1 MPKSTVINLRGVRM
15 AFKIP
20 KVSLFDK
27 LPMREGGYAFL
38 LRTFIPFLG
47 VLAALLIS
55 AIVLLL
61 LKTNPIVAYSAMF
74 RGAFGSINGWSQ
86 SLVKATPLLLVGLGV
101 CIAFRAS
108 VINVGGEGQ
117 IILGAIAGTWVA
129 LTFGDLP
136 RGILVPLCMLAGFL
150 AGSLW
155 GFIPGLLKARF
166 KVNEILSTIML
177 NSIALQLMNFLLQG
191 PMMDPEGIAAGTFLA
206 QSARLPPSSWLTRLV
221 PRTMLHSGVY
231 VALFFAFAVY
241 IFLWRTTIGY
251 QIRAVGLNPQASR
264 YSGINVPFNQMLSL
278 TIAGGLS
285 GLAGVI
291 EVMGVHR
298 RILEGLTGG
307 YGFTG
312 IVAALLGSLHPLG
325 LVPASVLF
333 GGLLVGANTMQ
344 RAVQIPAALINAIL
358 GLIVLFV
365 SGSALWIHQLIK
377 KRRIAA
383 IVVAGNKEVQ
393 S

>member
-1 MPKSTVINLRGVRM
+1 MPM
-15 AFKIP
+15 AFMLQRNKATVKAP
-20 KVSLFDK
+20 KKGDGFEF
-27 LPMREGGYAFL
+27 M
-38 LRTFIPFLG
+38 LRTLVPFLG
-47 VLAALLIS
+47 VIAALAIS
-55 AIVLLL
+55 AVVLLM
-61 LKTNPIVAYSAMF
+61 LKTNPLVAYSAMLQ
-74 RGAFGSINGWSQ
+74 GAFGSISGLSQ

-117 IILGAIAGTWVA
+117 IILGSIAGTWMA
-129 LTFGDLP
+129 LSFPDLP
-136 RGILVPLCMLAGFL
+136 SAILVPACMTVGFIAGAF
-150 AGSLW
+150 W

-166 KVNEILSTIML
+166 RVNEILSTIMM
-177 NSIALQLMNFLLQG
+177 NAIALQFMNFLLQG
-191 PMMDPEGIAAGTFLA
+191 PMMDPEGIKAGTFLA
-206 QSARLPPSSWLTRLV
+206 QSARLPESSWLARLI
-221 PRTMLHSGVY
+221 PRTQLHAGLY
-231 VALFFAFAVY
+231 VALLFAVLVY

-251 QIRAVGLNPQASR
+251 QIRAVGLNPNASR

-325 LVPASVLF
+325 IVPASVLF
-333 GGLLVGANTMQ
+333 GGLLVGSNTMQ

-365 SGSALWIHQLIK
+365 SGSALWIHTMIK
-377 KRRIAA
+377 KRKTAA
-383 IVVAGNKEVQ
+383 IVAAPVKDAVQ
-393 S
+393 

>member
-1 MPKSTVINLRGVRM
+1 M
-15 AFKIP
+15 AFKFP
-20 KVSLFDK
+20 GKSLAG
-27 LPMREGGYAFL
+27 REPSHGEGFEFF
-38 LRTFIPFLG
+38 LRTAIPFLG
-47 VLAALLIS
+47 VIAALLIS
-55 AIVLLL
+55 ALILLF
-61 LKTNPIVAYSAMF
+61 LKTNPLVAYGAMF
-74 RGAFGSINGWSQ
+74 QGAFGSVNGWSQ

-117 IILGAIAGTWVA
+117 IILGALAGTWFA
-129 LTFGDLP
+129 LTFPDLP
-136 RGILVPLCMLAGFL
+136 RFVLVPGCMIAGFI
-150 AGSLW
+150 AGAFW
-155 GFIPGLLKARF
+155 GLIPGFLKARY
-166 KVNEILSTIML
+166 KVNEILSTIMM
-177 NSIALQLMNFLLQG
+177 NSIALQFMNYLLQG

-206 QSARLPPSSWLTRLV
+206 QSARLPPESWLARLI

-231 VALFFAFAVY
+231 VALIFAILVY
-241 IFLWRTTIGY
+241 VFLWRTTIGY
-251 QIRAVGLNPQASR
+251 QIRAVGLNPRASR

-325 LVPASVLF
+325 MLPASVLF

-365 SGSALWIHQLIK
+365 SGSALWIHQIIK
-377 KRRIAA
+377 KRKTAA
-383 IVVAGNKEVQ
+383 IVVALPKTAAAPEETK

>member
-1 MPKSTVINLRGVRM
+1 M
-15 AFKIP
+15 AFKFP
-20 KVSLFDK
+20 GKSLAG
-27 LPMREGGYAFL
+27 REPSHDEGFEFF
-38 LRTFIPFLG
+38 LRTAIPFLG
-47 VLAALLIS
+47 VIAALLIS
-55 AIVLLL
+55 AIILLF

-74 RGAFGSINGWSQ
+74 QGAFGSINGWSQ

-117 IILGAIAGTWVA
+117 IILGALAGTWFA
-129 LTFGDLP
+129 LTFPDLP
-136 RGILVPLCMLAGFL
+136 RFVLIPGCMIAGFL
-150 AGSLW
+150 AGAFW
-155 GFIPGLLKARF
+155 GLIPGFLKARY
-166 KVNEILSTIML
+166 KVNEILSTIMM
-177 NSIALQLMNFLLQG
+177 NSIALQFMNFLLQG

-206 QSARLPPSSWLTRLV
+206 QSARLPPESWLARLI

-231 VALFFAFAVY
+231 VALIFAILVY
-241 IFLWRTTIGY
+241 VFLWRTTIGY
-251 QIRAVGLNPQASR
+251 QIRAVGLNPRASR

-325 LVPASVLF
+325 MLPASVLF

-365 SGSALWIHQLIK
+365 SGSALWIHQIIK
-377 KRRIAA
+377 KRKTAA
-383 IVVAGNKEVQ
+383 IVVALPRAAAAPEETK

>member
-1 MPKSTVINLRGVRM
+1 M
-15 AFKIP
+15 AFMLQRNTAAVKAP
-20 KVSLFDK
+20 KKGDGFEF
-27 LPMREGGYAFL
+27 M
-38 LRTFIPFLG
+38 LRTLVPFLG
-47 VLAALLIS
+47 VIAALAIS
-55 AIVLLL
+55 AVVLLM
-61 LKTNPIVAYSAMF
+61 LKTNPIVAYSAMLQ
-74 RGAFGSINGWSQ
+74 GAFGSISGLSQ

-117 IILGAIAGTWVA
+117 IILGSIAGTWMA
-129 LTFGDLP
+129 LSFPDLP
-136 RGILVPLCMLAGFL
+136 SAILVPACMAVGFIAGAF
-150 AGSLW
+150 W

-166 KVNEILSTIML
+166 KVNEILSTIMM
-177 NSIALQLMNFLLQG
+177 NAIALQFMNFLLQG
-191 PMMDPEGIAAGTFLA
+191 PMMDPEGIKAGTFLA
-206 QSARLPPSSWLTRLV
+206 QSARLPEASWLARLV
-221 PRTMLHSGVY
+221 PRTQLHSGLY
-231 VALFFAFAVY
+231 VALGFAVLVY

-251 QIRAVGLNPQASR
+251 QIRAVGLNPNASR

-325 LVPASVLF
+325 IVPASVLF

-365 SGSALWIHQLIK
+365 SGSALWIHNMIK
-377 KRRIAA
+377 KSKTAA
-383 IVVAGNKEVQ
+383 IVAAPGKDAEQ
-393 S
+393 

>member
-1 MPKSTVINLRGVRM
+1 M
-15 AFKIP
+15 AFMLQRNKATVKAP
-20 KVSLFDK
+20 KKGDGFEF
-27 LPMREGGYAFL
+27 M
-38 LRTFIPFLG
+38 LRTLVPFLG
-47 VLAALLIS
+47 VIAALAIS
-55 AIVLLL
+55 AVVLLM
-61 LKTNPIVAYSAMF
+61 LKTNPLVAYSAMLQ
-74 RGAFGSINGWSQ
+74 GAFGSISGLSQ

-117 IILGAIAGTWVA
+117 IILGSIAGTWMA
-129 LTFGDLP
+129 LSFPDLP
-136 RGILVPLCMLAGFL
+136 SAILVPACMTVGFIAGAF
-150 AGSLW
+150 W

-166 KVNEILSTIML
+166 RVNEILSTIMM
-177 NSIALQLMNFLLQG
+177 NAIALQFMNFLLQG
-191 PMMDPEGIAAGTFLA
+191 PMMDPEGIKAGTFLA
-206 QSARLPPSSWLTRLV
+206 QSARLPESSWLARLI
-221 PRTMLHSGVY
+221 PRTQLHAGLY
-231 VALFFAFAVY
+231 VALLFAVLVY

-251 QIRAVGLNPQASR
+251 QIRAVGLNPNASR

-325 LVPASVLF
+325 IVPASVLF
-333 GGLLVGANTMQ
+333 GGLLVGSNTMQ

-365 SGSALWIHQLIK
+365 SGSALWIHTMIK
-377 KRRIAA
+377 KRKTAA
-383 IVVAGNKEVQ
+383 IVAAPVKDAVQ
-393 S
+393 

>member
-1 MPKSTVINLRGVRM
+1 MLQRNKAAVKAPKKGDGFEFM
-15 AFKIP
+15 
-20 KVSLFDK
+20 
-27 LPMREGGYAFL
+27 
-38 LRTFIPFLG
+38 LRTLVPFLG
-47 VLAALLIS
+47 VFAALAIS
-55 AIVLLL
+55 AVVLLM
-61 LKTNPIVAYSAMF
+61 LKTNPIVAYSAMLQ
-74 RGAFGSINGWSQ
+74 GAFGSISGLSQ

-117 IILGAIAGTWVA
+117 IILGSIAGTWMA
-129 LTFGDLP
+129 LSFPDLP
-136 RGILVPLCMLAGFL
+136 SAILIPACMTVGFIAGAF
-150 AGSLW
+150 W

-177 NSIALQLMNFLLQG
+177 NAIALQFMNFLLQG
-191 PMMDPEGIAAGTFLA
+191 PMMDPEGIKAGTFLA
-206 QSARLPPSSWLTRLV
+206 QSARLPESSWLARLI
-221 PRTMLHSGVY
+221 PRTQLHAGLY
-231 VALFFAFAVY
+231 VALGFAVLVY

-251 QIRAVGLNPQASR
+251 QIRAVGLNPNASR

-325 LVPASVLF
+325 IVPASVLF

-365 SGSALWIHQLIK
+365 SGSALWIHNIIK
-377 KRRIAA
+377 KRKTAA
-383 IVVAGNKEVQ
+383 VVLAPVKDAEQ
-393 S
+393 

>member
-1 MPKSTVINLRGVRM
+1 M
-15 AFKIP
+15 AFKFP
-20 KVSLFDK
+20 GK
-27 LPMREGGYAFL
+27 PQTERESSHGEGFEFF
-38 LRTFIPFLG
+38 LRTAIPFLG

-55 AIVLLL
+55 AVILLF
-61 LKTNPIVAYSAMF
+61 LKTNPLVAYGAMF
-74 RGAFGSINGWSQ
+74 QGAFGSVNGWSQ

-117 IILGAIAGTWVA
+117 IILGALAGTWFA
-129 LTFGDLP
+129 LSFPELP
-136 RGILVPLCMLAGFL
+136 RFVMIPGCMIAGFL

-155 GFIPGLLKARF
+155 GLIPGFLKARY
-166 KVNEILSTIML
+166 KVNEILSTIMM
-177 NSIALQLMNFLLQG
+177 NSIALQLMNYLLSG
-191 PMMDPEGIAAGTFLA
+191 PMMDPEGIAHGTFLA
-206 QSARLPPSSWLTRLV
+206 QSARLPSNSWLARLI

-231 VALFFAFAVY
+231 IALIFAVLVY
-241 IFLWRTTIGY
+241 VFLWRTTIGY
-251 QIRAVGLNPQASR
+251 QIRAVGLNPRASR

-325 LVPASVLF
+325 MLPASVLF

-365 SGSALWIHQLIK
+365 SGSALWIHQII
-377 KRRIAA
+377 KRRKTAMTA
-383 IVVAGNKEVQ
+383 VVSVKSAVAPEETK

>member
-1 MPKSTVINLRGVRM
+1 M
-15 AFKIP
+15 AFKFP
-20 KVSLFDK
+20 GKSLAA
-27 LPMREGGYAFL
+27 REPSHGEGFEFF
-38 LRTFIPFLG
+38 LRTAIPFLG
-47 VLAALLIS
+47 VIAALLIS
-55 AIVLLL
+55 AMILLF
-61 LKTNPIVAYSAMF
+61 LKTNPVVAYAAMF
-74 RGAFGSINGWSQ
+74 QGAFGSINGWSQ

-117 IILGAIAGTWVA
+117 IILGALAGTWFA
-129 LTFGDLP
+129 LTFPDLP
-136 RGILVPLCMLAGFL
+136 GFVLIPGCMTAGFL
-150 AGSLW
+150 AGAFW
-155 GFIPGLLKARF
+155 GFIPGFLKARY
-166 KVNEILSTIML
+166 KVNEILSTIMM
-177 NSIALQLMNFLLQG
+177 NSIALQFMNFLLQG

-206 QSARLPPSSWLTRLV
+206 QSARLPPASWLARLI

-231 VALFFAFAVY
+231 VALIFAILVY

-251 QIRAVGLNPQASR
+251 QIRAVGLNPRASR

-325 LVPASVLF
+325 MLPASVLF

-365 SGSALWIHQLIK
+365 SGSALWIHQIIK
-377 KRRIAA
+377 KRKTAA
-383 IVVAGNKEVQ
+383 IIVALPRAAAASEETK

>member
-1 MPKSTVINLRGVRM
+1 MPM
-15 AFKIP
+15 AFMLQRNKAAVTAP
-20 KVSLFDK
+20 KKGDGFEF
-27 LPMREGGYAFL
+27 M
-38 LRTFIPFLG
+38 LRTLVPFLG
-47 VLAALLIS
+47 VIAALAIS
-55 AIVLLL
+55 AVVLLL
-61 LKTNPIVAYSAMF
+61 LKTNPIVAYSAMLQ
-74 RGAFGSINGWSQ
+74 GAFGSISGLSQ

-117 IILGAIAGTWVA
+117 IILGSVAGSWMALSYPELPSAILIPACMTVGFIAGA
-129 LTFGDLP
+129 F
-136 RGILVPLCMLAGFL
+136 
-150 AGSLW
+150 W

-166 KVNEILSTIML
+166 KVNEILSTIMM
-177 NSIALQLMNFLLQG
+177 NAIALQFMNFLLQG
-191 PMMDPEGIAAGTFLA
+191 PMMDPEGIKAGTFLA
-206 QSARLPPSSWLTRLV
+206 QSARLPESSWLARLV
-221 PRTMLHSGVY
+221 PRTQLHAGLY
-231 VALFFAFAVY
+231 VALAFALLVY

-251 QIRAVGLNPQASR
+251 QIRAVGLNPNASR

-298 RILEGLTGG
+298 RIMEGLTGG

-325 LVPASVLF
+325 IVPASLLF

-365 SGSALWIHQLIK
+365 SGSALWIHNMIK
-377 KRRIAA
+377 KRKTAA
-383 IVVAGNKEVQ
+383 IVSAAASAAVAAPAKDGEL
-393 S
+393 

>member
-1 MPKSTVINLRGVRM
+1 M
-15 AFKIP
+15 AFKFP
-20 KVSLFDK
+20 GKSLTD
-27 LPMREGGYAFL
+27 REPSHGEGFEFF
-38 LRTFIPFLG
+38 LRTAIPFLG
-47 VLAALLIS
+47 VIAALLIS
-55 AIVLLL
+55 AIILLF
-61 LKTNPIVAYSAMF
+61 LKTNPLVAYGAMF
-74 RGAFGSINGWSQ
+74 QGAFGSVNGWSQ

-117 IILGAIAGTWVA
+117 IILGAVAGTWFA
-129 LTFGDLP
+129 LTFPDLP
-136 RGILVPLCMLAGFL
+136 RFVLVPGCMVAGFI
-150 AGSLW
+150 AGAFW
-155 GFIPGLLKARF
+155 GLIPGFLKARY
-166 KVNEILSTIML
+166 KVNEILSTIMM
-177 NSIALQLMNFLLQG
+177 NSIALQFMNFLLQG

-206 QSARLPPSSWLTRLV
+206 QSARLPLASWLARLI

-231 VALFFAFAVY
+231 VALIFAILVY
-241 IFLWRTTIGY
+241 VFLWRTTIGY
-251 QIRAVGLNPQASR
+251 QIRAVGLNPRASR

-325 LVPASVLF
+325 MLPASVLF

-365 SGSALWIHQLIK
+365 SGSALWIHQIIK
-377 KRRIAA
+377 KRKTAA
-383 IVVAGNKEVQ
+383 IVVALPKAAAAPEETK

>member
-1 MPKSTVINLRGVRM
+1 M
-15 AFKIP
+15 AFKFP
-20 KVSLFDK
+20 GKSLAA
-27 LPMREGGYAFL
+27 REPSHGEGFEFF
-38 LRTFIPFLG
+38 LRTAIPFLG
-47 VLAALLIS
+47 VISALLIS
-55 AIVLLL
+55 AIILLF
-61 LKTNPIVAYSAMF
+61 LKTNPAVAYAAMF
-74 RGAFGSINGWSQ
+74 QGAFGSINGWSQ

-117 IILGAIAGTWVA
+117 IILGALAGTWFA
-129 LTFGDLP
+129 LTFPDLP
-136 RGILVPLCMLAGFL
+136 RFVLIPGCMTAGFL
-150 AGSLW
+150 AGAFW
-155 GFIPGLLKARF
+155 GLIPGFLKARY
-166 KVNEILSTIML
+166 KVNEILSTIMM
-177 NSIALQLMNFLLQG
+177 NSIALQFMNYLLQG

-206 QSARLPPSSWLTRLV
+206 QSARLPPSSWLARLI

-231 VALFFAFAVY
+231 VALIFAILVY
-241 IFLWRTTIGY
+241 VFLWRTTIGY
-251 QIRAVGLNPQASR
+251 QIRAVGLNPRASR

-325 LVPASVLF
+325 IIPASVLF

-365 SGSALWIHQLIK
+365 SGSALWIHQIMK
-377 KRRIAA
+377 KRKTAA
-383 IVVAGNKEVQ
+383 VVVALPKVDTVPEETR

>member
-1 MPKSTVINLRGVRM
+1 M
-15 AFKIP
+15 AFKFP
-20 KVSLFDK
+20 GKSLAG
-27 LPMREGGYAFL
+27 REPSHGEGFEFL
-38 LRTFIPFLG
+38 LRTAIPFLG
-47 VLAALLIS
+47 VISALLIS
-55 AIVLLL
+55 AIILLF
-61 LKTNPIVAYSAMF
+61 LKTNPVVAYAAMF
-74 RGAFGSINGWSQ
+74 QGAFGSINGWSQ

-117 IILGAIAGTWVA
+117 IILGALAGTWFA
-129 LTFGDLP
+129 LTFPDLP
-136 RGILVPLCMLAGFL
+136 RFVLIPGCMIAGFL
-150 AGSLW
+150 AGAFW
-155 GFIPGLLKARF
+155 GLIPGFLKARY
-166 KVNEILSTIML
+166 KVNEILSTIMM
-177 NSIALQLMNFLLQG
+177 NSIALQFMNFLLQG

-206 QSARLPPSSWLTRLV
+206 QSARLPPESWLARLI

-231 VALFFAFAVY
+231 VALIFAILVY

-251 QIRAVGLNPQASR
+251 QIRAVGLNPRASR

-325 LVPASVLF
+325 IIPASVLF

-365 SGSALWIHQLIK
+365 SGSALWIHQIMK
-377 KRRIAA
+377 KRKTAA
-383 IVVAGNKEVQ
+383 IIVASQKPVAAPEETK

>member
-1 MPKSTVINLRGVRM
+1 M
-15 AFKIP
+15 AFKFP
-20 KVSLFDK
+20 GKSSAG
-27 LPMREGGYAFL
+27 REPSHGEGFEFF
-38 LRTFIPFLG
+38 LRTAIPFLG
-47 VLAALLIS
+47 VIAALLIS
-55 AIVLLL
+55 AVILLF
-61 LKTNPIVAYSAMF
+61 LKTNPLVAYGAMF
-74 RGAFGSINGWSQ
+74 QGAFGSVNGWSQ

-117 IILGAIAGTWVA
+117 IILGAVAGTWFA
-129 LTFGDLP
+129 LTFPDLP
-136 RGILVPLCMLAGFL
+136 RFVLIPGCMIAGFI
-150 AGSLW
+150 AGAFW
-155 GFIPGLLKARF
+155 GLIPGFLKARY
-166 KVNEILSTIML
+166 KVNEILSTIMM
-177 NSIALQLMNFLLQG
+177 NSIALQFMNFLLQG

-206 QSARLPPSSWLTRLV
+206 QSARLPPTSWLARLI

-231 VALFFAFAVY
+231 VALVFAILVY

-251 QIRAVGLNPQASR
+251 QIRAVGLNPRASR

-325 LVPASVLF
+325 MLPASVLF

-365 SGSALWIHQLIK
+365 SGSALWIHQIIK
-377 KRRIAA
+377 KRKTAA
-383 IVVAGNKEVQ
+383 IVVALPKAVAAPEETK

>member
-1 MPKSTVINLRGVRM
+1 M
-15 AFKIP
+15 AFKFP
-20 KVSLFDK
+20 GKSLTGRK
-27 LPMREGGYAFL
+27 PSHGEGFEFF
-38 LRTFIPFLG
+38 LRTAIPFLG
-47 VLAALLIS
+47 VIAALLIS
-55 AIVLLL
+55 AIILLF
-61 LKTNPIVAYSAMF
+61 LKTNPLVAYSAMF
-74 RGAFGSINGWSQ
+74 QGAFGSINGWSQ

-117 IILGAIAGTWVA
+117 IILGALAGTWFA
-129 LTFGDLP
+129 LTFPDLP
-136 RGILVPLCMLAGFL
+136 RFILIPGCMISGFVAGAF
-150 AGSLW
+150 W
-155 GFIPGLLKARF
+155 GFIPGFLKARY
-166 KVNEILSTIML
+166 KVNEILSTIMM
-177 NSIALQLMNFLLQG
+177 NSIALQFMNFLLQG

-206 QSARLPPSSWLTRLV
+206 QSARLPPESWLARLI

-231 VALFFAFAVY
+231 VALVFAILVY
-241 IFLWRTTIGY
+241 VFLWRTTIGY
-251 QIRAVGLNPQASR
+251 QIRAVGLNPRASR

-325 LVPASVLF
+325 MLPASVLF

-365 SGSALWIHQLIK
+365 SGSALWIHQIIK
-377 KRRIAA
+377 KRKTAA
-383 IVVAGNKEVQ
+383 IVVALPKVATVPEETK

>member
-1 MPKSTVINLRGVRM
+1 MRIRLPRTTSTDHEHGKGDWFEFM
-15 AFKIP
+15 
-20 KVSLFDK
+20 
-27 LPMREGGYAFL
+27 
-38 LRTFIPFLG
+38 LRTSFPFLG
-47 VLAALLIS
+47 VFAALFIS
-55 AIVLLL
+55 AFVLLL
-61 LKTNPIVAYSAMF
+61 LKTNPIVAYGAMLQ
-74 RGAFGSINGWSQ
+74 GAFGSINGLSQ

-101 CIAFRAS
+101 CIAFKAS

-117 IILGAIAGTWVA
+117 IILGSIAGTWMA
-129 LTFGDLP
+129 LTFPDLP
-136 RGILVPLCMLAGFL
+136 KVVLIPACMTAGFL
-150 AGSLW
+150 AGAFW
-155 GFIPGLLKARF
+155 GFIPGMLKARF
-166 KVNEILSTIML
+166 KVNEILSTIMM
-177 NSIALQLMNFLLQG
+177 NSIALQLLNFLLQG
-191 PMMDPEGIAAGTFLA
+191 PMMDPEGIKAGTFLA
-206 QSARLPPSSWLTRLV
+206 QSARLPESAWLARLV

-231 VALFFAFAVY
+231 VALAFAVAVY

-251 QIRAVGLNPQASR
+251 QIRAVGLNPQASH

-278 TIAGGLS
+278 TLAGGLS

-325 LVPASVLF
+325 VVPASVLF

-344 RAVQIPAALINAIL
+344 RAVQIPSALINAIL

-365 SGSALWIHQLIK
+365 SGSALWIHQIIK
-377 KRRIAA
+377 KRKTATM
-383 IVVAGNKEVQ
+383 VVSPTKETQ
-393 S
+393 A

>member
-1 MPKSTVINLRGVRM
+1 MPM
-15 AFKIP
+15 AFMLQRNKAAVKAP
-20 KVSLFDK
+20 KKGDGFEF
-27 LPMREGGYAFL
+27 M
-38 LRTFIPFLG
+38 LRTLVPFLG
-47 VLAALLIS
+47 VFAALAIS
-55 AIVLLL
+55 AVVLLM
-61 LKTNPIVAYSAMF
+61 LKTNPIVAYSAMLQ
-74 RGAFGSINGWSQ
+74 GAFGSISGLSQ

-117 IILGAIAGTWVA
+117 IILGSIAGTWMA
-129 LTFGDLP
+129 LTFPDLP
-136 RGILVPLCMLAGFL
+136 RALLIPACMTVGFIAGAF
-150 AGSLW
+150 W

-166 KVNEILSTIML
+166 KVNEILSTIMM
-177 NSIALQLMNFLLQG
+177 NAIALQFMNFLLQG
-191 PMMDPEGIAAGTFLA
+191 PMMDPEGIQAGTFLA
-206 QSARLPPSSWLTRLV
+206 QSARLPESSWLARLV
-221 PRTMLHSGVY
+221 PRTQLHSGVY
-231 VALFFAFAVY
+231 VALAFAILVY

-251 QIRAVGLNPQASR
+251 QIRAVGLNPNASR

-325 LVPASVLF
+325 IVPASVLF

-365 SGSALWIHQLIK
+365 SGSALWIHQIIK
-377 KRRIAA
+377 KRKTAA
-383 IVVAGNKEVQ
+383 IVAAPAKDAEL
-393 S
+393 

>member
-1 MPKSTVINLRGVRM
+1 MLSIFIGNARGMPM
-15 AFKIP
+15 AFMLQRNKAAVKAP
-20 KVSLFDK
+20 KKGDGFEF
-27 LPMREGGYAFL
+27 M
-38 LRTFIPFLG
+38 LRTLVPFLG
-47 VLAALLIS
+47 VFAALAIS
-55 AIVLLL
+55 AVVLLM
-61 LKTNPIVAYSAMF
+61 LKTNPIVAYSAMLQ
-74 RGAFGSINGWSQ
+74 GAFGSISGLSQ

-117 IILGAIAGTWVA
+117 IILGSIAGTWMA
-129 LTFGDLP
+129 LSFPDLP
-136 RGILVPLCMLAGFL
+136 SAILIPACMTVGFIAGAF
-150 AGSLW
+150 W

-177 NSIALQLMNFLLQG
+177 NAIALQFMNFLLQG
-191 PMMDPEGIAAGTFLA
+191 PMMDPEGIKAGTFLA
-206 QSARLPPSSWLTRLV
+206 QSARLPESSWLARLI
-221 PRTMLHSGVY
+221 PRTQLHAGLY
-231 VALFFAFAVY
+231 VALGFAVLVY

-251 QIRAVGLNPQASR
+251 QIRAVGLNPNASR

-325 LVPASVLF
+325 IVPASVLF

-365 SGSALWIHQLIK
+365 SGSALWIHNIIK
-377 KRRIAA
+377 KRKTAA
-383 IVVAGNKEVQ
+383 VVLAPVKDAEQ
-393 S
+393 

>member
-1 MPKSTVINLRGVRM
+1 M
-15 AFKIP
+15 AFKFP
-20 KVSLFDK
+20 VKSLAG
-27 LPMREGGYAFL
+27 REPSHGEGFEFF
-38 LRTFIPFLG
+38 LRTAIPFLG
-47 VLAALLIS
+47 VIAALLIS
-55 AIVLLL
+55 AIILLF

-74 RGAFGSINGWSQ
+74 QGAFGSVNGWSQ

-117 IILGAIAGTWVA
+117 IILGALAGTWFA
-129 LTFGDLP
+129 LTFPDLP
-136 RGILVPLCMLAGFL
+136 RFILIPGCMTAGFL
-150 AGSLW
+150 AGAFW
-155 GFIPGLLKARF
+155 GLIPGFLKARY
-166 KVNEILSTIML
+166 KVNEILSTIMM
-177 NSIALQLMNFLLQG
+177 NSIALQFMNFLLQG
-191 PMMDPEGIAAGTFLA
+191 PMMDPEGIKAGTFLA
-206 QSARLPPSSWLTRLV
+206 QSARLPPTSWLARLI

-231 VALFFAFAVY
+231 VALIFAILVY

-251 QIRAVGLNPQASR
+251 QIRAVGLNPRASR

-325 LVPASVLF
+325 MLPASVLF

-365 SGSALWIHQLIK
+365 SGSALWIHQIIK
-377 KRRIAA
+377 KRKTAA
-383 IVVAGNKEVQ
+383 IVVALPKAAAASEETK

>member
-1 MPKSTVINLRGVRM
+1 MALATPK
-15 AFKIP
+15 K
-20 KVSLFDK
+20 LFATRIHSRNDWF
-27 LPMREGGYAFL
+27 EFF
-38 LRTFIPFLG
+38 LRTAIPFLG

-55 AIVLLL
+55 AVILLL
-61 LKTNPIVAYSAMF
+61 IKANPLTAYAAMF
-74 RGAFGSINGWSQ
+74 KGAFGSVNAWTQ
-86 SLVKATPLLLVGLGV
+86 SLVKATPLLLVGLGI

-117 IILGAIAGTWVA
+117 IILGSIAGTWFA
-129 LTFGDLP
+129 LTFPDLP
-136 RGILVPLCMLAGFL
+136 RFILIPACMTAGFL
-150 AGSLW
+150 AGAFW
-155 GFIPGLLKARF
+155 GFIPGFLKARY

-177 NSIALQLMNFLLQG
+177 NSIALQFMNFLLQG
-191 PMMDPEGIAAGTFLA
+191 PMMDPQGVAAGTFLA
-206 QSARLPPSSWLTRLV
+206 QSARLPQNSWLTRLI
-221 PRTMLHSGVY
+221 PQTMLHSGLY
-231 VALFFAFAVY
+231 VALAFAVLVY

-251 QIRAVGLNPQASR
+251 QIRAVGLNPRASH

-278 TIAGGLS
+278 TIAGGLA
-285 GLAGVI
+285 GLGGVI

-325 LVPASVLF
+325 SIPASVLF

-358 GLIVLFV
+358 GLVVLFV
-365 SGSALWIHQLIK
+365 SGSALWINQIIK
-377 KRRIAA
+377 KRKTAA
-383 IVVAGNKEVQ
+383 IILGSDKEVR
-393 S
+393 

>member
-1 MPKSTVINLRGVRM
+1 M
-15 AFKIP
+15 AFMLQKNKAAVEAP
-20 KVSLFDK
+20 KKGDGFEF
-27 LPMREGGYAFL
+27 M
-38 LRTFIPFLG
+38 LRTLVPFLG
-47 VLAALLIS
+47 VFAALAIS
-55 AIVLLL
+55 AVVLLM
-61 LKTNPIVAYSAMF
+61 LKTNPIVAYSAMLQ
-74 RGAFGSINGWSQ
+74 GAFGSISGLSQ

-117 IILGAIAGTWVA
+117 IILGSIAGTWMA
-129 LTFGDLP
+129 LTFPDLP
-136 RGILVPLCMLAGFL
+136 RALLIPACMTVGFIAGAF
-150 AGSLW
+150 W

-166 KVNEILSTIML
+166 KVNEILSTIMM
-177 NSIALQLMNFLLQG
+177 NAIALQFMNFLLQG
-191 PMMDPEGIAAGTFLA
+191 PMMDPEGIQAGTFLA
-206 QSARLPPSSWLTRLV
+206 QSARLPESSWLARLV
-221 PRTMLHSGVY
+221 PRTQLHSGVY
-231 VALFFAFAVY
+231 VALAFAILVY

-251 QIRAVGLNPQASR
+251 QIRAVGLNPNASR

-325 LVPASVLF
+325 IVPASVLF

-365 SGSALWIHQLIK
+365 SGSALWIHQIIK
-377 KRRIAA
+377 KRKTAA
-383 IVVAGNKEVQ
+383 IVAAPAKDAEL
-393 S
+393 

>member
-1 MPKSTVINLRGVRM
+1 MVFKFPVLSLTGREPSRGEG
-15 AFKIP
+15 FE
-20 KVSLFDK
+20 LF
-27 LPMREGGYAFL
+27 
-38 LRTFIPFLG
+38 LRTAIPFLG
-47 VLAALLIS
+47 VIAALLIS
-55 AIVLLL
+55 AIILLL
-61 LKTNPIVAYSAMF
+61 LKTNPVVAYSAMF
-74 RGAFGSINGWSQ
+74 QGAFGSVNGWSQ

-117 IILGAIAGTWVA
+117 IILGALAGTWFA
-129 LTFGDLP
+129 LTFPDLP
-136 RGILVPLCMLAGFL
+136 RFILIPGCMTAGFL
-150 AGSLW
+150 AGAFW
-155 GFIPGLLKARF
+155 GLIPGFLKARY
-166 KVNEILSTIML
+166 KVNEILSTIMM
-177 NSIALQLMNFLLQG
+177 NSIALQFMNFLLQG

-206 QSARLPPSSWLTRLV
+206 QSARLPPTSWLTRLI

-231 VALFFAFAVY
+231 VALIFAILVY

-251 QIRAVGLNPQASR
+251 QIRAVGLNPRASR

-325 LVPASVLF
+325 MLPASVLF

-365 SGSALWIHQLIK
+365 SGSALWIHQIIK
-377 KRRIAA
+377 KRKTAA
-383 IVVAGNKEVQ
+383 VVVALSKAAAAPEETK

>member
-1 MPKSTVINLRGVRM
+1 M
-15 AFKIP
+15 AFMLQRNKAAVKAP
-20 KVSLFDK
+20 KKGDGFEF
-27 LPMREGGYAFL
+27 M
-38 LRTFIPFLG
+38 LRTLVPFLG
-47 VLAALLIS
+47 VFAALAIS
-55 AIVLLL
+55 AVVLLM
-61 LKTNPIVAYSAMF
+61 LKTNPIVAYSAMLQ
-74 RGAFGSINGWSQ
+74 GAFGSISGLSQ

-117 IILGAIAGTWVA
+117 IILGSIAGTWMA
-129 LTFGDLP
+129 LTFPDLP
-136 RGILVPLCMLAGFL
+136 RALLIPACMTVGFIAGAF
-150 AGSLW
+150 W

-166 KVNEILSTIML
+166 KVNEILSTIMM
-177 NSIALQLMNFLLQG
+177 NAIALQFMNFLLQG
-191 PMMDPEGIAAGTFLA
+191 PMMDPEGIQAGTFLA
-206 QSARLPPSSWLTRLV
+206 QSARLPESSWLARLV
-221 PRTMLHSGVY
+221 PRTQLHSGVY
-231 VALFFAFAVY
+231 VALAFAILVY

-251 QIRAVGLNPQASR
+251 QIRAVGLNPNASR

-325 LVPASVLF
+325 IVPASVLF

-365 SGSALWIHQLIK
+365 SGSALWIHQIIK
-377 KRRIAA
+377 KRKTAA
-383 IVVAGNKEVQ
+383 IVAAPAKDAEL
-393 S
+393 

>member
-1 MPKSTVINLRGVRM
+1 M
-15 AFKIP
+15 AFKFP
-20 KVSLFDK
+20 GKSLAA
-27 LPMREGGYAFL
+27 REPSHGEGFEFF
-38 LRTFIPFLG
+38 LRTAIPFLG
-47 VLAALLIS
+47 VISALLIS
-55 AIVLLL
+55 AIILLF
-61 LKTNPIVAYSAMF
+61 LKTNPAVAYAAMF
-74 RGAFGSINGWSQ
+74 QGAFGSINGWSQ

-117 IILGAIAGTWVA
+117 IILGALAGTWFA
-129 LTFGDLP
+129 LTFPDLP
-136 RGILVPLCMLAGFL
+136 RFVLIPGCMTAGFL
-150 AGSLW
+150 AGAFW
-155 GFIPGLLKARF
+155 GLIPGFLKARY
-166 KVNEILSTIML
+166 KVNEILSTIMM
-177 NSIALQLMNFLLQG
+177 NSIALQFMNYLLQG

-206 QSARLPPSSWLTRLV
+206 QSARLPPSSWLARLI

-231 VALFFAFAVY
+231 VALIFAILVY
-241 IFLWRTTIGY
+241 VFLWRTTIGY
-251 QIRAVGLNPQASR
+251 QIRAVGLNPRASR

-325 LVPASVLF
+325 IIPASVLF

-365 SGSALWIHQLIK
+365 SGSALWIHQIMK
-377 KRRIAA
+377 KRKTAA
-383 IVVAGNKEVQ
+383 IVVALPKVDAVPEETK

>member
-1 MPKSTVINLRGVRM
+1 M
-15 AFKIP
+15 AFKFP
-20 KVSLFDK
+20 GKSLTDRG
-27 LPMREGGYAFL
+27 PSNGEGFEFF
-38 LRTFIPFLG
+38 LRTAIPFLG
-47 VLAALLIS
+47 VIAALLIS
-55 AIVLLL
+55 AVILLF
-61 LKTNPIVAYSAMF
+61 LKTNPLVAYGAMF
-74 RGAFGSINGWSQ
+74 QGAFGSVNGWSQ

-117 IILGAIAGTWVA
+117 IILGAVAGTWFA
-129 LTFGDLP
+129 LTFPELP
-136 RGILVPLCMLAGFL
+136 RFVLIPGCMVAGFI
-150 AGSLW
+150 AGAFW
-155 GFIPGLLKARF
+155 GLIPGFLKARY
-166 KVNEILSTIML
+166 KVNEILSTIMM
-177 NSIALQLMNFLLQG
+177 NSIALQFMNFLLQG

-206 QSARLPPSSWLTRLV
+206 QSARLPPESWLARLI

-231 VALFFAFAVY
+231 VALVFAILVY

-251 QIRAVGLNPQASR
+251 QIRAVGLNPRASR

-325 LVPASVLF
+325 MLPASVLF

-365 SGSALWIHQLIK
+365 SGSALWIHQIIK
-377 KRRIAA
+377 KRKTAA
-383 IVVAGNKEVQ
+383 IVVALPKAAAAPEETK

>member
-1 MPKSTVINLRGVRM
+1 M
-15 AFKIP
+15 AFKFP
-20 KVSLFDK
+20 GKSLAA
-27 LPMREGGYAFL
+27 REPSHGEGFEFF
-38 LRTFIPFLG
+38 LRTAIPFLG
-47 VLAALLIS
+47 VISALLIS
-55 AIVLLL
+55 AIILLF
-61 LKTNPIVAYSAMF
+61 LKTNPVVAYAAMF
-74 RGAFGSINGWSQ
+74 QGAFGSINGWSQ

-117 IILGAIAGTWVA
+117 IILGALAGTWFA
-129 LTFGDLP
+129 LTFPDLP
-136 RGILVPLCMLAGFL
+136 RFVLIPGCMTAGFL
-150 AGSLW
+150 AGAFW
-155 GFIPGLLKARF
+155 GLIPGFLKARY
-166 KVNEILSTIML
+166 KVNEILSTIMM
-177 NSIALQLMNFLLQG
+177 NSIALQFMNYLLQG

-206 QSARLPPSSWLTRLV
+206 QSARLPPNSWLARLI

-231 VALFFAFAVY
+231 VALIFAILVY
-241 IFLWRTTIGY
+241 VFLWRTTIGY
-251 QIRAVGLNPQASR
+251 QIRAVGLNPRASR

-325 LVPASVLF
+325 IIPASVLF

-365 SGSALWIHQLIK
+365 SGSALWIHQIMK
-377 KRRIAA
+377 KRKTAA
-383 IVVAGNKEVQ
+383 IVVALPKVDAVPEETK